1 MELLVLLPMA
11 CTLILLEHQETRKSK
26 IKGACSCTLKIYMKP
41 ISPWLIL
48 LGEIGVSPDLI
59 ETGGLVGWKT
69 FT

>member
-1 MELLVLLPMA
+1 
-11 CTLILLEHQETRKSK
+11 
-26 IKGACSCTLKIYMKP
+26 MKP